1 MTVLELSRP
10 QDGGVVRGARIE
22 LTPDELLIITNA
34 LNEVCNSLEMPEFS
48 TRIGADRAEALELLR
63 EMSASYDEMA
73 QQKPASK

>member
-10 QDGGVVRGARIE
+10 KGDGPVNSAKIE
-22 LTPDELLIITNA
+22 LTPEELLIITNA
-34 LNEVCNSLEMPEFS
+34 LNEVCNGLEMPEFA

-73 QQKPASK
+73 QQKPAPN

>member
-10 QDGGVVRGARIE
+10 QDGGAVRSAKVE

-34 LNEVCNSLEMPEFS
+34 LNEVCNGLEMPEFS

-63 EMSASYDEMA
+63 EMSASYGEMA
-73 QQKPASK
+73 Q